1 MSVIN
6 GELDDW
12 KNNLFINKIFD
23 SIDNKHQIEI
33 KIELIGEYAWFNINK
48 LDYENCKTFLIL
60 LKRVIEYLSSKNV
73 KIIKQYVYEE
83 DLKYFEKS
91 SHLDIGNGQ
100 FIISTEIIHFLSELI
115 YALGINKL

>member
-6 GELDDW
+6 GNLDDW
-12 KNNLFINKIFD
+12 KNNLFIIKIFD

>member
-73 KIIKQYVYEE
+73 KIIKQYIYEE

>member
-73 KIIKQYVYEE
+73 KIIKQYVYQ
-83 DLKYFEKS
+83 
-91 SHLDIGNGQ
+91 SH
-100 FIISTEIIHFLSELI
+100 S
-115 YALGINKL
+115 